1 MASDNTE
8 GKSGN
13 AVRELPIRKHKKT
26 KHNKQSH
33 FHASGFFRGKQSAI
47 FNGVEITF
55 MIYLFVMQLSVLVL
69 GSGPLTLRSK
79 TQTIELRT
87 VGFFCT
93 A

>member
-13 AVRELPIRKHKKT
+13 AVSELPIRKHKT

-55 MIYLFVMQLSVLVL
+55 MIYLFVMQVPALVL

-79 TQTIELRT
+79 T
-87 VGFFCT
+87 
-93 A
+93 